1 MFISK
6 HIYLDYDDAK
16 DIKIGEK
23 ITLVRWGN
31 VVIDDV
37 QPTETGIRFKGHTFL
52 NDTDFK
58 STKKLTWLSKDS
70 PLTEMVIVELDHLI
84 TEKKIEED
92 MNIEDI
98 ANKNSRFETLAYAD
112 PLIKNSQVGDV
123 F

>member
-70 PLTEMVIVELDHLI
+70 PLVSQLSEWILQKLWFSGRENLI
-84 TEKKIEED
+84 FSIPGGAYFERVT
-92 MNIEDI
+92 
-98 ANKNSRFETLAYAD
+98 NK
-112 PLIKNSQVGDV
+112 
-123 F
+123 